1 MNGMFR
7 QVAWRTARLW
17 RWVFFF
23 GGLWIMALGT
33 VFAIKSNLGV
43 APWDVLHIG
52 LAHVS
57 RLSIGTWVTVFGIL
71 ILGVTCWLQRSLPQ
85 WGTFL
90 NMLLLGPFI
99 DFIFFLE
106 FIPDV
111 HGLIWRLS
119 FLTFGVMLVSLGAG
133 MYIAPRVGAGPR
145 DGLTLEI
152 SNRTG
157 WSIRA
162 IRTIMEVIVGGC
174 GWFLGGPVHIGTLF
188 FCFLTGPLMQWSIS
202 FWERLLERILKRGVI
217 LENLDKRAVR
227 AHHHDGSGC

>member
-33 VFAIKSNLGV
+33 VFTIKSNLGV

-57 RLSIGTWVTVFGIL
+57 RLF
-71 ILGVTCWLQRSLPQ
+71 
-85 WGTFL
+85 
-90 NMLLLGPFI
+90 
-99 DFIFFLE
+99 
-106 FIPDV
+106 
-111 HGLIWRLS
+111 S

-162 IRTIMEVIVGGC
+162 IRTIMEVIVGGS

-217 LENLDKRAVR
+217 LENIDKRAVR